1 MHTIDFRSN
10 LWSST
15 AIAAPETP
23 PLQGAHRADAVVI
36 GAGFTGLSTALHLAQ
51 KGVSVIVLEAAEPGF
66 GASGRNNGQV
76 IPGYSRHSPDDI
88 VRLFGTE
95 RGERLNQWVAGS
107 ADLVFRLI
115 AEHDIDCDAFNDG
128 WLQPAHA
135 PSRMKGVQTK
145 HDQWAARQAPVEMLD
160 GEQTERLTGSPVYRH
175 GGWVHKSGGHIQP
188 LSYARGL
195 AYAALAAGAQIH
207 GASPARAIERHGK
220 VWRITLPQGSVE
232 ADQVVIA
239 TNAYTDDLWPKL
251 KHTIIP
257 LRSFHSATAPLSD
270 EEAASVMPQGH
281 GFSDTREALWA
292 FRKDRMNRIITTA
305 APLFTFGARAAVTRD
320 IIKRYRTAFPQIRE
334 PRLDFIWQGQIA
346 MTPERLPRFHELAEG
361 VYAGLGYSGRGIAI
375 GTAMGQQLAE
385 RVMGANASDLAV
397 PDSELKALPIHG
409 LLVPMT
415 RALIPVFRW
424 RDSNAS

>member
-15 AIAAPETP
+15 AIAAPDTP
-23 PLQGAHRADAVVI
+23 PLNGEHKADAVVI
-36 GAGFTGLSTALHLAQ
+36 GAGFTGLSAALHLAQ

-88 VRLFGTE
+88 VREFGAE

-107 ADLVFRLI
+107 ADLVFKLI
-115 AEHDIDCDAFNDG
+115 AEHAIDCDAFQGG

-135 PSRMKGVQTK
+135 PSRMKGVRTK
-145 HDQWAARQAPVEMLD
+145 HDQWAARQSQVEMLSA
-160 GEQTERLTGSPVYRH
+160 EESARLTGSPVYVH
-175 GGWVHKSGGHIQP
+175 GGWIHKQGGHIQP

-195 AYAALAAGAQIH
+195 AHAALAAGARIH
-207 GASPARAIERHGK
+207 GASPASAIDRHGNA
-220 VWRITLPQGSVE
+220 WRISTTQGSVE
-232 ADQVVIA
+232 AEQVIIA

-251 KHTIIP
+251 KRTIIP

-270 EEAASVMPQGH
+270 EEAATVMPEGH
-281 GFSDTREALWA
+281 GLSDTREALWA

-305 APLFTFGARAAVTRD
+305 APLFTFGARGSVTRD

-334 PRLDFIWQGQIA
+334 PKLEFIWQGQIA
-346 MTPERLPRFHELAEG
+346 MTPERLPRFHELAGG

-385 RVMGANASDLAV
+385 RVMGTAASELAV
-397 PDSELKALPIHG
+397 PDSDLKPMPMHG
-409 LLVPMT
+409 LLVPMA
-415 RALIPVFRW
+415 RGLIPIFRW
-424 RDSNAS
+424 RDSNA